1 MVKNRCVLVIILGVA
16 IFASTGLSG
25 AYAYSDQMQS
35 QDQQP
40 LQHPNFG
47 AHNYPHNGNHHRG
60 LPQGTA
66 GYNMTSFN
74 QGNHQRAFSHNMTGY
89 NMTLFNQGNH
99 QRAFSHNMTG
109 YNTTTSN
116 NSIPSWVK
124 STTKYWSQGQVNDTD
139 FVGGLQ
145 YMIKT
150 GIIQVPPTQ
159 AILGNSHQ
167 IPKWVKSDANLW
179 ATGQMSEREF
189 IQSIQYLISTGII
202 RPGS

>member
-66 GYNMTSFN
+66 GYNMTS
-74 QGNHQRAFSHNMTGY
+74 
-89 NMTLFNQGNH
+89 FNQGNH